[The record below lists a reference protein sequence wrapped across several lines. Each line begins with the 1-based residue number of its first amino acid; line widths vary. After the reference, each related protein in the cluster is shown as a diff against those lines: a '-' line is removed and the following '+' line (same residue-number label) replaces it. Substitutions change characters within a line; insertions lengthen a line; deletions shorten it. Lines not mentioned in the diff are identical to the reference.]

1 MKFNDDITK
10 AIAETAKDVLEG
22 KTPAKKEEV
31 KYPHKMYHPDTGEE
45 VNVKTKDEHDE
56 YTKKGYVH
64 EKPVKEV
71 EEPKA
76 KGEKEFKAKH
86 VVKKS
91 GENPDGTVT
100 KEERLELSS
109 EDLTLALDE
118 AVINERLKKKPGRGK
133 VKKLDIDFIGD
144 NKLRSD
150 AKRKYKVDIKTTGSY
165 TADISGEKGQ
175 IVKFLQ
181 DPDMYGM
188 DDGDIEDLFP
198 ELFEAKEQPV
208 DELSAK
214 QKKYQAFFDKALK
227 KFGVSSPDELEGEK
241 KKEFFDYIDKNY
253 KADNESD

>member
-10 AIAETAKDVLEG
+10 AIAETAKDILEG
-22 KTPAKKEEV
+22 KPPVKKEEPS
-31 KYPHKMYHPDTGEE
+31 YPHMMYHPKTGEE
-45 VNVKTKDEHDE
+45 VKIMDKEEHDE
-56 YTKKGYVH
+56 YTKKGWVH

-118 AVINERLKKKPGRGK
+118 AVINERLKKRPGRGK
-133 VKKLDIDFIGD
+133 TDLDIDFIGD

-150 AKRKYKVDIKTTGSY
+150 AKRKYKVDIKPTSGQ
-165 TADISGEKGQ
+165 TADIKGEKGQ

-188 DDGDIEDLFP
+188 DDSDIEDLFP